1 MRDKKEMLASLIL
14 GFLNKAKEVPKTKLA
29 KLILFAEIEHFQRTG
44 DSVTGL
50 YFVRMKMG
58 PVIAFFDEVLKDGE
72 GELWDK
78 KTTSIPVYEERKEKF
93 QYHYAPKREA
103 ELSEEVRETVN
114 IVCKKYGRKTGTE
127 LSRLSHDLPA
137 WKYSEPNEPIY
148 VAELACKSEEE
159 YFALTDMIES
169 FEDDDEAL
177 AEKVS
182 RALPQTEI
190 RI

>member
-1 MRDKKEMLASLIL
+1 MRNKKEMLASLIL

-78 KTTSIPVYEERKEKF
+78 KTTPIPIYEERKEKF
-93 QYHYAPKREA
+93 QYCYAPKREA
-103 ELSEEVRETVN
+103 ELSEEVQGTVN
-114 IVCKKYGRKTGTE
+114 IVCKKYGWKTGTE
-127 LSRLSHDLPA
+127 LSKLSHDLPA

-148 VAELACKSEEE
+148 VAELACESEEE
-159 YFALTDMIES
+159 YFALTDMIEG
-169 FEDDDEAL
+169 FEDDEAL

-182 RALPQTEI
+182 RALSKTEI